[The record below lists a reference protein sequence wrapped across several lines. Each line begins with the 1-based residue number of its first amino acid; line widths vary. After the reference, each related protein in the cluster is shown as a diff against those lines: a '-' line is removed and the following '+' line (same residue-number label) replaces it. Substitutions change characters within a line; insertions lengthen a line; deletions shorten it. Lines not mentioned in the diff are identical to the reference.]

1 MNRLAVLQQS
11 WLATAKKGD
20 PIFVCTG
27 PNYLPDVITKSYK
40 LTLHVRKL
48 KFRRKDGTFM
58 RPRGSP
64 MSERGAASYRIV
76 QRECCE

>member
-1 MNRLAVLQQS
+1 MSIQA

-20 PIFVCTG
+20 LVLVCTG
-27 PNYLPDVITKSYK
+27 PNYLPDVITKAYK

-58 RPRGSP
+58 RPRCSP
-64 MSERGAASYRIV
+64 VSVRGAASYRIV

>member
-1 MNRLAVLQQS
+1 MTQS
-11 WLATAKKGD
+11 QTWLESAKKGD
-20 PIFVCTG
+20 SVFVCTG

-58 RPRGSP
+58 RPRYSP
-64 MSERGAASYRIV
+64 MSVRGAAQFRIV
-76 QRECCE
+76 ERKCCE